1 MCLLEVQHHED
12 ALVCKVIQI
21 QTSAGVSDRNP
32 HILFQI
38 LMKHKSQAQ
47 NYMKSNKSDKQY
59 TLTSVL
65 VLEWDYKTEEWIMGT
80 EKKSSQEKY
89 SRVTYSPL

>member
-1 MCLLEVQHHED
+1 MCPLEVQHHED

-21 QTSAGVSDRNP
+21 KTSAGVSDRNP

-65 VLEWDYKTEEWIMGT
+65 VLEWNYKTEE
-80 EKKSSQEKY
+80 
-89 SRVTYSPL
+89 